1 MWILFYKGSCSFVPG
16 ICLWLHFACIGQY
29 CCQYFPFLLGFLC
42 VLANVLH
49 ICFFLTKWE
58 FLLIEEMKIVTH
70 NNFILDFL
78 DSYGAIFHIIWFYHL
93 CPCSE
98 NLLRMVFLGVSFF
111 SRICRW
117 ALQQWFWTRGGPAS
131 AVFWGRACLGLIL
144 EIRIHLV

>member
-1 MWILFYKGSCSFVPG
+1 MFLNSWVKSMWILFYKGSCSFILG
-16 ICLWLHFACIGQY
+16 ICLWLHFACICQY

-58 FLLIEEMKIVTH
+58 FLLVEEMKIVTH
-70 NNFILDFL
+70 NDFILDFL

-98 NLLRMVFLGVSFF
+98 NLLRMVFLSVSFL

-117 ALQQWFWTRGGPAS
+117 ALQQWFVTRRGLYLQFS
-131 AVFWGRACLGLIL
+131 EDVRA
-144 EIRIHLV
+144 

>member
-1 MWILFYKGSCSFVPG
+1 MQLCPWHLSVASFCVHWPV
-16 ICLWLHFACIGQY
+16 
-29 CCQYFPFLLGFLC
+29 LLSVLSIFTRFFVC
-42 VLANVLH
+42 VSQRSTH
-49 ICFFLTKWE
+49 MFFSYIWE
-58 FLLIEEMKIVTH
+58 FLPIEEMKIVTH
-70 NNFILDFL
+70 SNFILDFL

-117 ALQQWFWTRGGPAS
+117 ALQQWFWPRGGPAS
-131 AVFWGRACLGLIL
+131 AVFRGCACLGLIL